1 MIIAKNDEIK
11 LHIDALTSQGSGIGR
26 YDGIAVFVRGTAPG
40 DDIVAHII
48 KASKNYA
55 VGIVKEIINPST
67 DRIES
72 DCPVSDRCGGCSFRS
87 VSYDAEIKY
96 KKNRVEEAFKRIGG
110 LDISV
115 EEIIAADSTERY
127 RNKAQYPVEIGE
139 NGFCTGFYSY
149 KSHRIVPCRDCL
161 LQPSEFKDGISAFEA
176 WAEQAKV
183 SSFDELSGSG
193 ILRHI
198 YFRKAVA
205 TGEIAACAVVS
216 RENIPKPELL
226 VSLLREKVSGLKSVA
241 LNINPKKTNVIL
253 GEKTKIIWGSET
265 ITDEFLGK
273 KIVISPNSFC
283 QVNHNQCEKLYLK
296 AREYAGLTGEETL
309 LDLYCGAG
317 SIGLTM
323 ADGVKRLIGIEIIP
337 QAIENAKVN
346 AEING
351 VSNAEFIC
359 ADAFE
364 GAKILENRGITPDIV
379 ILDPPRKGCSAD
391 LLETVCNMNT
401 DRIVYVSCDCSTLAR
416 DAKLLSSIG
425 YKVDKLSAV
434 DMFPRTPHVETVCL
448 LSKQEA
454 L

>member
-127 RNKAQYPVEIGE
+127 RNKAQYPVEIGK

-323 ADGVKRLIGIEIIP
+323 ADGVKQLIGIEIIP

-364 GAKILENRGITPDIV
+364 GAKILKNRGITPDIV

-391 LLETVCNMNT
+391 LLETVCNMNPG
-401 DRIVYVSCDCSTLAR
+401 RIVYVSCDCSTLAR

-425 YKVDKLSAV
+425 YKVEKLSAV
-434 DMFPRTPHVETVCL
+434 DMFPRTPHVETVVL
-448 LSKQEA
+448 MSRKDK
-454 L
+454 